1 MKKTLGVHVIIEM
14 YDCDPNTL
22 KNKDQVEKAFLD
34 IAKKSNAHAI
44 GSFFH
49 QFNPHGVS
57 GVVIIEESH
66 LSIHTWPEHGYAA
79 VDYFYCSDDVDIDT
93 ALKLFEKYFKPA
105 HMSVVE
111 MKRGVLREQDMYK
124 YVMSEKE
131 KMLV

>member
-93 ALKLFEKYFKPA
+93 ALKLFEKYFKPG

>member
-1 MKKTLGVHVIIEM
+1 MKKALGTHVIIEM

-22 KNKDQVEKAFLD
+22 KNKDQVERAFLD
-34 IAKKSNAHAI
+34 IAKKSNAHAL

-49 QFNPHGVS
+49 QFQPHGVS

-93 ALKLFEKYFKPA
+93 ALKLFEKYFKPG
-105 HMSVVE
+105 HMSVME
-111 MKRGVLREQDMYK
+111 MKRGVFREEDMYK
-124 YVMSEKE
+124 YVDSMKE
-131 KMLV
+131 EMLV

>member
-1 MKKTLGVHVIIEM
+1 LKKTLGVHVIIEM

-34 IAKKSNAHAI
+34 IAKKSNAHAL

-79 VDYFYCSDDVDIDT
+79 VDYFYCSDDVDTDM
-93 ALKLFEKYFKPA
+93 ALKLFEKYFKPG

-111 MKRGVLREQDMYK
+111 MKRGVLKEQDMYK
-124 YVMSEKE
+124 YLSSERE
-131 KMLV
+131 GMLV

>member
-1 MKKTLGVHVIIEM
+1 LKKNLGVHVIIEM

-34 IAKKSNAHAI
+34 IAKKSNAHAL

-79 VDYFYCSDDVDIDT
+79 VDYFYCSDDVDTDM
-93 ALKLFEKYFKPA
+93 ALKLFEKYFKPG

-111 MKRGVLREQDMYK
+111 MKRGVLKEQDMYK
-124 YVMSEKE
+124 YLSSERE
-131 KMLV
+131 GMLV